1 MWGFSAT
8 FALLMTVSALSS
20 AFQQRFDA
28 APTLL
33 LRAPGRI
40 NLIGE
45 HTDYNDGLVLPAAID
60 KEIRFALRLN
70 GTDRIRLVAL
80 DFDATYEVAVADIA
94 PIPDGHWANYQL
106 GVVAGLQQRGATVPG
121 FDCAFGGDIPSGA
134 GLSSSAAAEC
144 GVAWGL
150 NELLQLGL
158 DNMALAHV
166 AQQAEHEYAK
176 VMCGLMDQFASL
188 FGRAGH
194 VVELDC
200 RSLEY
205 CYFPFN
211 TDDCRLVLCNSGVK
225 HALGDSEYNT
235 RREECARGVEILQQK
250 NPAIKSLRDATLAD
264 IDATKAELGEV
275 VEKRC
280 RYVVE
285 ENQRVRDLAARLA
298 EHQSL
303 AEVGELLYESHAGLR
318 DLYQVSCAE
327 LDTLV
332 ELSRQGPGCYGARMM
347 GGGFGGC
354 TLNLVATSKVKEFLA
369 HMKQG
374 YHDQLGLKL
383 DTYVTTLADG
393 VGEFLNED

>member
-1 MWGFSAT
+1 
-8 FALLMTVSALSS
+8 MTI
-20 AFQQRFDA
+20 
-28 APTLL
+28 PTLTAAFERHFGARPDL
-33 LRAPGRI
+33 VLRAPGRI

-60 KEIRFALRLN
+60 KEIRFAMRLN
-70 GTDRIRLVAL
+70 GTDCIRLAAL
-80 DFDATYEVAVADIA
+80 DFDTTYEVAVADIA

-106 GVVAGLQQRGATVPG
+106 GVVAGLLKRGATVPG

-134 GLSSSAAAEC
+134 GLSSSAAVEC

-150 NELLQLGL
+150 NELLHLGL
-158 DNMALAHV
+158 DTMTLAHI
-166 AQQAEHEYAK
+166 AQKAEHEYAK

-205 CYFPFN
+205 SYFPFN
-211 TDDCRLVLCNSGVK
+211 TADCRLVLCNSGVK
-225 HALGDSEYNT
+225 HALADSEYNT
-235 RREECARGVEILQQK
+235 RREECARGVEILQAK
-250 NPAIKSLRDATLAD
+250 NPEIKSLRDATLAD
-264 IDATKAELGEV
+264 IEAAEAELGEV
-275 VEKRC
+275 VTKRC

-285 ENQRVRDLAARLA
+285 ENQRVRDLTARLA

-303 AEVGELLYESHAGLR
+303 TEVGELLYASHAGLR
-318 DLYQVSCAE
+318 DDYEVSCKE
-327 LDTLV
+327 LDVLV
-332 ELSRQGPGCYGARMM
+332 ELSRQAPGCYGARMM

-354 TLNLVATSKVKEFLA
+354 TLNLVATGNVKEFLA

-374 YHDQLGLKL
+374 YHDQLGLEL

-393 VGEFLNED
+393 VGEFLNEE

>member
-1 MWGFSAT
+1 MDYSTLSA
-8 FALLMTVSALSS
+8 
-20 AFQQRFDA
+20 AFMQHFGA
-28 APTLL
+28 APALM

-60 KEIRFALRLN
+60 KEIRFAMGLN
-70 GTDRIRLVAL
+70 GTDRIRLAAL

-94 PIPDGHWANYQL
+94 PLPGGHWANYQL
-106 GVVAGLQQRGATVPG
+106 GVVAGLLKRGAQVPG
-121 FDCAFGGDIPSGA
+121 FDCAFGGDIPGGA
-134 GLSSSAAAEC
+134 GLSSSAAVEC

-150 NELLQLGL
+150 NELLHLGL
-158 DNMALAHV
+158 DTMTLA
-166 AQQAEHEYAK
+166 QLSQMAEHEYAK

-205 CYFPFN
+205 AYFPFN
-211 TDDCRLVLCNSGVK
+211 TSASRLVLCNSGVK
-225 HALGDSEYNT
+225 HALADSEYNK
-235 RREECARGVEILQQK
+235 RRAECAEGVAILQK
-250 NPAIKSLRDATLAD
+250 HNPAIISLRDATLAD
-264 IDATKAELGEV
+264 IDAAKAELGEV
-275 VEKRC
+275 IEKRC

-285 ENQRVRDLAARLA
+285 ENQRVRDLTALLA
-298 EHQSL
+298 LGKPL
-303 AEVGELLYESHAGLR
+303 AEVGALLYASHAGLR

-327 LDTLV
+327 LDVL
-332 ELSRQGPGCYGARMM
+332 ERLAHDAPGCYGARMM

-354 TLNLVATSKVKEFLA
+354 TLNLVATDKVKEFLA
-369 HMKQG
+369 FMKQG

-393 VGEFLNED
+393 VGEQLNEE

>member
-1 MWGFSAT
+1 MTTPELSA
-8 FALLMTVSALSS
+8 
-20 AFQQRFDA
+20 AFEQHFGA

-33 LRAPGRI
+33 VRAPGRI

-60 KEIRFALRLN
+60 REIRFALRL
-70 GTDRIRLVAL
+70 TDTNRIRLAAIDL
-80 DFDATYEVAVADIA
+80 NDTYEVAVADVK
-94 PIPDGHWANYQL
+94 PLEQGHWANYQL
-106 GVVAGLQQRGATVPG
+106 GVVAGLLREGADIKG
-121 FDCAFGGDIPSGA
+121 FDCAFGGNVPNGA
-134 GLSSSAAAEC
+134 GLSSSAAVEC

-150 NELLQLGL
+150 CEMLKLNL
-158 DNMALAHV
+158 DRMKLAHI
-166 AQQAEHEYAK
+166 AQTAEHEYAK

-188 FGRAGH
+188 FGRGGH

-211 TDDCRLVLCNSGVK
+211 TDDSRIVLCNSGVK
-225 HALGDSEYNT
+225 HALADSEYNT
-235 RREECARGVEILQQK
+235 RRKECARGVEVLQK
-250 NPAIKSLRDATLAD
+250 RNPNIKSLRDATLPEIEAAKD
-264 IDATKAELGEV
+264 ELGEV
-275 VEKRC
+275 IARRC

-285 ENQRVRDLAARLA
+285 ENQRVIDFTKQLA
-298 EHQSL
+298 EHGSL
-303 AEVGELLYESHAGLR
+303 SQVGQLLYASHAGLR
-318 DLYQVSCAE
+318 DDYQVSCPE

-332 ELSRQGPGCYGARMM
+332 ELSRQAPGCFGARMM

-354 TLNLVATSKVKEFLA
+354 TINLVATDKVKDFLA

-393 VGEFLNED
+393 VGELLNED

>member
-1 MWGFSAT
+1 MTAP
-8 FALLMTVSALSS
+8 ALTS
-20 AFQQRFDA
+20 AFEQRFGA

-70 GTDRIRLVAL
+70 GTDRVRLAAL
-80 DFDATYEVAVADIA
+80 DLDDTYEVAVADIA
-94 PIPDGHWANYQL
+94 PLPGGHWANYQL
-106 GVVAGLQQRGATVPG
+106 GVVAGLRQHGAEVPG
-121 FDCAFGGDIPSGA
+121 FDCAFGGDIPGGA
-134 GLSSSAAAEC
+134 GLSSSAAVEC

-150 NELLQLGL
+150 NHLLGLGL
-158 DNMALAHV
+158 DTMTMA
-166 AQQAEHEYAK
+166 QISQRAEHEYAK
-176 VMCGLMDQFASL
+176 VMCGLMDQFASM

-205 CYFPFN
+205 AYFPLD
-211 TDDCRLVLCNSGVK
+211 TTHARLVLCNSGVK

-235 RREECARGVEILQQK
+235 RREECARGVEILQK
-250 NPAIKSLRDATLAD
+250 HNPAIKSLRDATLAD
-264 IDATKAELGEV
+264 IAAARAELGEV

-285 ENQRVRDLAARLA
+285 ENQRVKDLTARLV
-298 EHQSL
+298 EGKPLEQ
-303 AEVGELLYESHAGLR
+303 VGELLYASHAGLR

-327 LDTLV
+327 LDVLETLAHTA
-332 ELSRQGPGCYGARMM
+332 PGCYGARMM

-354 TLNLVATSKVKEFLA
+354 TLNLVASEQVGQFIDFMTT
-369 HMKQG
+369 G
-374 YHDQLGLKL
+374 YHDKLGLQL
-383 DTYVTTLADG
+383 DTYVTNLADG
-393 VGEFLNED
+393 VGELLNED

>member
-1 MWGFSAT
+1 
-8 FALLMTVSALSS
+8 MTASDLTS
-20 AFQQRFDA
+20 AFQRRFGEV
-28 APTLL
+28 PSLL

-60 KEIRFALRLN
+60 KEIRFGLRLN

-121 FDCAFGGDIPSGA
+121 FDCAFGGDIPGGA
-134 GLSSSAAAEC
+134 GLSSSAAVEC

-150 NELLQLGL
+150 NHLLKLGL
-158 DNMALAHV
+158 DTMTLA
-166 AQQAEHEYAK
+166 QISQMAEHEYAK
-176 VMCGLMDQFASL
+176 VMCGLMDQFASM

-205 CYFPFN
+205 AYFPFN
-211 TDDCRLVLCNSGVK
+211 TDACRIVLCNSGVK
-225 HALGDSEYNT
+225 HALADSEYNT
-235 RREECARGVEILQQK
+235 RREECAKGVAILQK
-250 NPAIKSLRDATLAD
+250 RNSSIKSLRDATLPE
-264 IDATKAELGEV
+264 IDAAQAELGEV
-275 VEKRC
+275 IAKRC

-285 ENQRVRDLAARLA
+285 ENQRVQDLTARLVA
-298 EHQSL
+298 GKPLEQ
-303 AEVGELLYESHAGLR
+303 VGELLYASHAGLR
-318 DLYQVSCAE
+318 DLYQVSCSE
-327 LDTLV
+327 LDVL
-332 ELSRQGPGCYGARMM
+332 EAMAHHAPGAYGARMM

-354 TLNLVATSKVKEFLA
+354 TLNLVATDKVGEFVEF
-369 HMKQG
+369 MTKG
-374 YHDQLGLKL
+374 YQDQLGLKL
-383 DTYVTTLADG
+383 ETYVTNLADG
-393 VGEFLNED
+393 VGELINN

>member
-1 MWGFSAT
+1 MTYSELSTA
-8 FALLMTVSALSS
+8 FAHRFGEAPALV
-20 AFQQRFDA
+20 
-28 APTLL
+28 

-70 GTDRIRLVAL
+70 GSDRIRLVAL
-80 DFDATYEVAVADIA
+80 DFDATYEVTVADLA
-94 PIPDGHWANYQL
+94 PLPGGHWANYQL
-106 GVVAGLQQRGATVPG
+106 GVVAGLLKRGAQVPG

-150 NELLQLGL
+150 NNLLDLKLDTMTLAQLS
-158 DNMALAHV
+158 
-166 AQQAEHEYAK
+166 QTAEHEYAK

-205 CYFPFN
+205 AYFPFD
-211 TDDCRLVLCNSGVK
+211 TSASRLVLCNSGVK
-225 HALGDSEYNT
+225 HALADTGYNT
-235 RREECARGVEILQQK
+235 RREECAAGVAILQK
-250 NPAIKSLRDATLAD
+250 YDPAIKSLRDATLPA
-264 IDATKAELGEV
+264 IEAAKAELGEV
-275 VEKRC
+275 IEKRC

-285 ENQRVRDLAARLA
+285 ENQRVRDLTARLA

-303 AEVGELLYESHAGLR
+303 TEVGELLYASHAGLR
-318 DLYQVSCAE
+318 DLYQVSCKE
-327 LDTLV
+327 LDALV
-332 ELSRQGPGCYGARMM
+332 ELSRQAPGCYGARMM

-354 TLNLVATSKVKEFLA
+354 TLNLVDTGRVKEFLA
-369 HMKQG
+369 YMKQG
-374 YHDQLGLKL
+374 YHDQLGRELE
-383 DTYVTTLADG
+383 TYVTNLADG
-393 VGEFLNED
+393 VGEYLGD

>member
-1 MWGFSAT
+1 
-8 FALLMTVSALSS
+8 MTI
-20 AFQQRFDA
+20 
-28 APTLL
+28 PTLTAAFERHFGAL
-33 LRAPGRI
+33 PDLVLRAPGRI

-60 KEIRFALRLN
+60 KEIRFAMRLN
-70 GTDRIRLVAL
+70 GTDRIRLAAL
-80 DFDATYEVAVADIA
+80 DFDATHEVAVADIA

-106 GVVAGLQQRGATVPG
+106 GVVAGLLKRGAVVPG

-134 GLSSSAAAEC
+134 GLSSSAAVEC

-150 NELLQLGL
+150 NELLHLGL
-158 DNMALAHV
+158 DTMTLAHI
-166 AQQAEHEYAK
+166 AQMAEHEYAK

-205 CYFPFN
+205 AYFPFN
-211 TDDCRLVLCNSGVK
+211 TADCRLVLCNSGVK
-225 HALGDSEYNT
+225 HALADSEYNT
-235 RREECARGVEILQQK
+235 RREECARGVDILQAK
-250 NPAIKSLRDATLAD
+250 NPKINSLRDATLPD
-264 IDATKAELGEV
+264 IEAAQAELGEV
-275 VEKRC
+275 VAKRC

-285 ENQRVRDLAARLA
+285 ENQRVRDLTARLA

-303 AEVGELLYESHAGLR
+303 AEVGELLYASHAGLR
-318 DLYQVSCAE
+318 DLYQVSCNE
-327 LDTLV
+327 LDVLV
-332 ELSRQGPGCYGARMM
+332 ELSRQAPGCYGARMM

-354 TLNLVATSKVKEFLA
+354 TLNLVATHQVKEFLA

-393 VGEFLNED
+393 VGEFLNEE

>member
-1 MWGFSAT
+1 
-8 FALLMTVSALSS
+8 MTAPDLTS
-20 AFQQRFDA
+20 AFQRRFGA
-28 APTLL
+28 APDLL

-60 KEIRFALRLN
+60 KEIRFGLRLN
-70 GTDRIRLVAL
+70 GTDRIRLAAL

-106 GVVAGLQQRGATVPG
+106 GVVAGLQKRGATVPG
-121 FDCAFGGDIPSGA
+121 FDCAFGGDIPGGA
-134 GLSSSAAAEC
+134 GLSSSAAVEC

-150 NELLQLGL
+150 NHLLKLGL
-158 DNMALAHV
+158 DTMTLAHIS
-166 AQQAEHEYAK
+166 QMAEHEYAK
-176 VMCGLMDQFASL
+176 VMCGLMDQFASM

-205 CYFPFN
+205 AYFPFN
-211 TDDCRLVLCNSGVK
+211 TDACRIVLCNSGVK
-225 HALGDSEYNT
+225 HALADSEYNT
-235 RREECARGVEILQQK
+235 RREECARGVAILQQH

-264 IDATKAELGEV
+264 IAAAKADLGEV
-275 VEKRC
+275 IEKRC

-285 ENQRVRDLAARLA
+285 ENQRVQDLTARLV
-298 EHQSL
+298 EGKPL
-303 AEVGELLYESHAGLR
+303 AQVGELLYASHAGLR

-327 LDTLV
+327 LDVL
-332 ELSRQGPGCYGARMM
+332 EALAHDAPGAYGARMM

-354 TLNLVATSKVKEFLA
+354 TLNLVATDKVGEFVEF
-369 HMKQG
+369 MTQG
-374 YHDQLGLKL
+374 YEDKLGLKL
-383 DTYVTTLADG
+383 ETYVTNLADG
-393 VGEFLNED
+393 VGELLT

>member
-1 MWGFSAT
+1 MTTPELSA
-8 FALLMTVSALSS
+8 
-20 AFQQRFDA
+20 AFEQHFGA

-33 LRAPGRI
+33 VRAPGRI

-60 KEIRFALRLN
+60 REIRFALRL
-70 GTDRIRLVAL
+70 TDTGRIRLAAIDL
-80 DFDATYEVAVADIA
+80 HDTYEVAVADVQ
-94 PIPDGHWANYQL
+94 PLEQGHWANYQL
-106 GVVAGLQQRGATVPG
+106 GVVAGLLREGVDIKG
-121 FDCAFGGDIPSGA
+121 FDCAFGGNVPNGA
-134 GLSSSAAAEC
+134 GLSSSAAVEC

-150 NELLQLGL
+150 CELLKLNL
-158 DNMALAHV
+158 DRMKLAHI
-166 AQQAEHEYAK
+166 AQMAEHEYAK

-188 FGRAGH
+188 FGRGGH

-211 TDDCRLVLCNSGVK
+211 TDDSRIVLCNSGVK
-225 HALGDSEYNT
+225 HALADSEYNT
-235 RREECARGVEILQQK
+235 RRQECARGVEILQQH
-250 NPAIKSLRDATLAD
+250 NPAIKSLRDATLPEIEAAKD
-264 IDATKAELGEV
+264 ELGEV
-275 VEKRC
+275 IARRC

-285 ENQRVRDLAARLA
+285 ENQRVIDFTKQLA
-298 EHQSL
+298 EHSSL
-303 AEVGELLYESHAGLR
+303 SEVGELLYASHAGLR
-318 DLYQVSCAE
+318 DDYQVSCAE

-332 ELSRQGPGCYGARMM
+332 ELSRQAPGCFGARMM

-354 TLNLVATSKVKEFLA
+354 TINLVATDKVKDFLA

-393 VGEFLNED
+393 VGELLNED

>member
-1 MWGFSAT
+1 MTISTLTAAFERHFEAQP
-8 FALLMTVSALSS
+8 ALV
-20 AFQQRFDA
+20 
-28 APTLL
+28 

-70 GTDRIRLVAL
+70 GTDRIRLAAL
-80 DFDATYEVAVADIA
+80 DFDETYEVAVADIA
-94 PIPDGHWANYQL
+94 PLPNGHWANYQL
-106 GVVAGLQQRGATVPG
+106 GVVAGLLKHGAVPG
-121 FDCAFGGDIPSGA
+121 FDCAFGGDIPGGA
-134 GLSSSAAAEC
+134 GLSSSAAVEC

-150 NELLQLGL
+150 NELLKMEL
-158 DNMALAHV
+158 DRMALAHL
-166 AQQAEHEYAK
+166 AQTAEHEYAK

-205 CYFPFN
+205 AYFPFD
-211 TDDCRLVLCNSGVK
+211 TAACRLVLCNSGVK
-225 HALGDSEYNT
+225 HALADSEYNT
-235 RREECARGVEILQQK
+235 RRHECARGVEILQAK
-250 NPAIKSLRDATLAD
+250 NPKIKSLRDATLPD
-264 IDATKAELGEV
+264 IEAAKAELGEV
-275 VEKRC
+275 VAKRC

-285 ENQRVRDLAARLA
+285 ENQRVRDLTARLA

-303 AEVGELLYESHAGLR
+303 AEIGKLLYASHAGLR

-332 ELSRQGPGCYGARMM
+332 ELSREAPGCYGARMM

-354 TLNLVATSKVKEFLA
+354 TLNLVATDQVKAFLA

-374 YHDQLGLKL
+374 YHDELGLKL
-383 DTYVTTLADG
+383 ETYVTTLADG
-393 VGEFLNED
+393 VGEFL